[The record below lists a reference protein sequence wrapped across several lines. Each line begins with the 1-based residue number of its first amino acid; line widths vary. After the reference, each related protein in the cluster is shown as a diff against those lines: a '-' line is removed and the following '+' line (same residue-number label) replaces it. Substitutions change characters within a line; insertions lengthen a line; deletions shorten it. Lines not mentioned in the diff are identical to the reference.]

1 MATDLTDEAQA
12 GQKAARGVNLPAL
25 PPYMFSSPAWLG
37 YMAGTWVAEHS
48 DVVNATAGRGYSVN
62 VLIAGSEALIVSF
75 SGKDLETVRIERK
88 G

>member
-12 GQKAARGVNLPAL
+12 GQKAARGVNIPTL

-37 YMAGTWVAEHS
+37 YMAGTWLAPYS

-62 VLIAGSEALIVSF
+62 ATTACSGEFLVSF
-75 SGKDLETVRIERK
+75 SGKELETVEVERK